1 MAQQISRMVDERECV
16 DACTAAEVL
25 ECPRLQVEETQLL
38 RMVGKISED
47 DLADLRVTKNLF
59 KLLYE
64 QINSGA
70 LIFADCQRFRS

>member
-1 MAQQISRMVDERECV
+1 MVEEREHV

-47 DLADLRVTKNLF
+47 DLADLHVTK
-59 KLLYE
+59 KLLQLLDE
-64 QINSGA
+64 QINSGT